1 MSSTSDYV
9 AANLA
14 KIAQRQ
20 VKAAGNTFKAPR
32 PVGEREQVRRFIA
45 GEERARLLNGEVT
58 PEQYYRYVQS
68 MGKKL
73 GVI

>member
-1 MSSTSDYV
+1 MSSTSDWV
-9 AANLA
+9 TANLA
-14 KIAQRQ
+14 AIAGRQ
-20 VKAAGNTFKAPR
+20 GKVVKPLLAKPK

-45 GEERARLLNGEVT
+45 GEERARLIAGEIT
-58 PEQYYRYVQS
+58 GEQYTKYCKA